1 MFRRF
6 LLLSIFALLLLPQPA
21 RAKNYS
27 KLIKTIQSDSSY
39 KVRARGLQL
48 LTKRLKRTPRPIPKD
63 AQKIV
68 QHAALE
74 DPHYLVRGLA
84 CHAIGQLKLSQ
95 LAPVL
100 VLAQKDQHAFV
111 RAQAE
116 QAYKQLGLKKLPDSS
131 RGVLLASVQT
141 FPGQDQQ
148 DPLLGFLLNHIQ
160 GILKKT
166 GVGTFTEAQQAGI
179 RGHELQG
186 SYQLKADSGQK
197 MEVQV
202 KVAVLTYPEKNL
214 KYLFTAK
221 AKAPFSAS
229 GEELMKKRLLVAA
242 ANKAMQ
248 DALAQLKGGK
258 R

>member
-6 LLLSIFALLLLPQPA
+6 LLLSIFALLLPQLA

-27 KLIKTIQSDSSY
+27 KLIKTIQGDSSY
-39 KVRARGLQL
+39 KVRARGLRL
-48 LTKRLKRTPRPIPKD
+48 LTRRLERSPKPVPKE
-63 AQKIV
+63 AQRIV

-84 CHAIGQLKLSQ
+84 CHAIGLLKLSK
-95 LAPVL
+95 LGPVL

-131 RGVLLASVQT
+131 RGVLWASVQT
-141 FPGQDQQ
+141 FPGQDQR

-166 GVGTFTEAQQAGI
+166 GVGTFTKAQQAGS

-186 SYQLKADSGQK
+186 SYQLKANSGQK

-221 AKAPFSAS
+221 AKATFSAS